1 MGLIRLVTFLLILMI
16 CSPCM
21 AQIDS
26 TIESLQQLPLQYI
39 NQLDNK
45 IDKYSHRISSKTE
58 KTLSKLAKW
67 ENKIKILLER
77 TSPETAARLFSNQ
90 TTFTSLLQKLQE
102 GKSIAE
108 NYTAKYDEY
117 RDKLKT
123 NMAYLQQ
130 QKDNVKSKLVKPV
143 TEVSEK
149 LTALEDNVKNSE
161 ALEQFIKERKRLL
174 IGQCVQYIGKSK
186 YLSKINAESYYY
198 IETLRNY
205 KSIFSDKRKAEQTA
219 LTILNKIPKFN
230 QFVQENSMLA
240 SLFGPPSSNGGG
252 TVASLAGLQTR
263 ASVTALIQNQI
274 TAGGPSA
281 QQAIQN
287 NILQAQNELNK
298 LKDKVLKAGGSSGDM
313 EMWDDS
319 SPLGRR
325 GGAPKEN
332 KTKTFKQ
339 RLELNTNFQ
348 TTKSNSYFPAN
359 ADLGLSLGYKATNN
373 LVAGVGFSYKLGL
386 GTDISNIKL
395 SSAGAGIRS
404 FVDYKLKKQF
414 FVSGGYEMNYR
425 NRFASL
431 STLQNFDA
439 WESSALLGITK
450 KINVKT
456 KWFKGTNLQ
465 LLYNFLYLKSVPVK
479 QSPVVFRVGYQF

>member
-1 MGLIRLVTFLLILMI
+1 MSLFRLVTFLLLLMI
-16 CSPCM
+16 CSPCT
-21 AQIDS
+21 AQTDS
-26 TIESLQQLPLQYI
+26 TIESLKTLPVQYV

-45 IDKYSHRISSKTE
+45 IDKYSNRISSKTE
-58 KTLSKLAKW
+58 KTLQRLAKW
-67 ENKIKILLER
+67 EQKIHQLIRKADP
-77 TSPETAARLFSNQ
+77 STAKRLFGNNQ
-90 TTFTSLLQKLQE
+90 TTFTTLLQKLQE

-108 NYTAKYDEY
+108 NYQAKYDSY
-117 RDKLKT
+117 RDKLNT
-123 NMAYLQQ
+123 NIKYLQQ
-130 QKDNVKSKLVKPV
+130 QKDNIKSKLVKPV
-143 TEVSEK
+143 TEASQK
-149 LTALEDNVKNSE
+149 LTELDNNVRNSE
-161 ALEQFIKERKRLL
+161 ALEQFIKERKKLL
-174 IGQCVQYIGKSK
+174 LDQCIQYIGKSK
-186 YLSKINAESYYY
+186 YLQKISQENFYY

-205 KSIFSDKRKAEQTA
+205 KTLFSDSKKAEQTA
-219 LTILNKIPKFN
+219 LAILTKIPKFN

-240 SLFGPPSSNGGG
+240 SLFGSPSATSTPAN
-252 TVASLAGLQTR
+252 LAGLQTR

-274 TAGGPSA
+274 AAAGPNAG
-281 QQAIQN
+281 QQIQN
-287 NILQAQNELNK
+287 NILQAQSELNK

-313 EMWDDS
+313 ELPDFK
-319 SPLGRR
+319 PR
-325 GGAPKEN
+325 EN

-348 TTKSNSYFPAN
+348 TTKSNGYFPAN
-359 ADLGLSLGYKATNN
+359 ADLGLAVGYRATNN
-373 LVAGVGFSYKLGL
+373 LVAGVGVSYKLGL

-404 FVDYKLKKQF
+404 FVDYKIKKQF

-479 QSPVVFRVGYQF
+479 QSPVVFRVGYNL